1 MSISMVHAALSGLK
15 SCQQDIGTSMDVVTD
30 VAMDLVESHETEHSS
45 SVKELQDMILEC
57 ASLDR
62 EINCFSDIVERLSS
76 EVSQLPPEALFS
88 LSVNVKEQ
96 FEQKKASFSDAELH
110 NHQKVVAFKEG
121 VGSALHQDNGE
132 AAENVDEDIAVTQS
146 QVIFTC
152 PLTQV
157 EMENPMK
164 NKVCNHHY
172 DEGAILAMI
181 KARHKQHKKCRCPV
195 VGCGNLD
202 VTQAD
207 LVLDQLLKRKIQKR
221 NSNKV

>member
-1 MSISMVHAALSGLK
+1 MSFSEVQAALSGLR
-15 SCQQDIGTSMDVVTD
+15 SCQEDVGTNMDMLTD

-45 SVKELQDMILEC
+45 SLETLQAMILES
-57 ASLDR
+57 AELDR
-62 EINCFSDIVERLSS
+62 EMNCFSNIVEHLNS

-88 LSVNVKEQ
+88 LSDRVKEQ
-96 FEQKKASFSDAELH
+96 FEAKMASLSKAELH
-110 NHQKVVAFKEG
+110 NHQKVIAFKEG
-121 VGSALHQDNGE
+121 VGSALRPENGE
-132 AAENVDEDIAVTQS
+132 EAENRDEDIAVTQRF
-146 QVIFTC
+146 VNFTC

-181 KARHKQHKKCRCPV
+181 KARHKQHKKFRCPV
-195 VGCGNLD
+195 VGCGNIN

-207 LVLDQLLKRKIQKR
+207 LVPDLLLKRRIQKR
-221 NSNKV
+221 NASQV